1 MVLPI
6 VPVLFL
12 RAYAEGDIAHD
23 RYLYIPSIGF
33 VLLVS
38 LLLTE
43 ITRRWPPIQQKLQT
57 GMLVVVA
64 VVYAVA
70 TVTQQT
76 YWASDLLLYGR
87 AYKIAPHDN
96 LICNDLGAALMDQG
110 NSGDAVALSL
120 IG

>member
-38 LLLTE
+38 LFLAE
-43 ITRRWPPIQQKLQT
+43 IARRWPPVQQKLQP
-57 GMLVVVA
+57 GVLLVVA
-64 VVYAVA
+64 VV
-70 TVTQQT
+70 
-76 YWASDLLLYGR
+76 
-87 AYKIAPHDN
+87 
-96 LICNDLGAALMDQG
+96 
-110 NSGDAVALSL
+110 
-120 IG
+120 